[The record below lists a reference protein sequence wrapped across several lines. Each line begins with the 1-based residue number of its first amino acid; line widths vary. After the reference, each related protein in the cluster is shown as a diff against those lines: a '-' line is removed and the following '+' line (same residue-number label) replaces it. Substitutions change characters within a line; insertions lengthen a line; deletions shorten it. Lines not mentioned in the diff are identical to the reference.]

1 MGSGREPGGD
11 PALPVLQGLRGS
23 RRVLPTAQVGV
34 QEPKIKDRRRGP
46 MAYSLLLLLLLLAA
60 PKGICPLSAWRLP

>member
-46 MAYSLLLLLLLLAA
+46 MAYSLLLLAA